1 MVICLRQIPLVLD
14 LLRAVH
20 EATKAKTPPYWVS
33 VESLDLESDPER
45 VDAAVALAVLNGW
58 LQVGGTPG
66 HSVAITSSGIAQ
78 INED

>member
-45 VDAAVALAVLNGW
+45 VGAAVALAALNGW
-58 LQVGGTPG
+58 LQVGGEPAY
-66 HSVAITSSGIAQ
+66 SVAITSLGIAQ
-78 INED
+78 ITED